1 MHERVEAIRD
11 AVAADP
17 KKSAVLGALAL
28 VAVAMWMRS
37 GFTMVGP
44 SPAGASQD
52 QKTDASRAGEV
63 LATTASE
70 IASVR
75 ERLSRREVTLPRPEE
90 ATRDLFALSG
100 AFRPPDD
107 PNVTTPQESPKSPSS
122 SDDTEAARMERERL
136 ARIEAMRK
144 EAGRFRLRSVIV
156 GQRPAAVIE
165 VTGAGRPRS
174 VVLRKGQA
182 VEGFVLTEI
191 RPNSVLLMKD
201 DFPFELKLEFPQQQ
215 Q

>member
-1 MHERVEAIRD
+1 MHERVEAVRD

-17 KKSAVLGALAL
+17 KKSVVLGALAV
-28 VAVAMWMRS
+28 VAIGMWMRS
-37 GFTMVGP
+37 GFSLVNP
-44 SPAGASQD
+44 SSAGAAQS

-75 ERLSRREVTLPRPEE
+75 ERLSRREVTLPRPEG
-90 ATRDLFALSG
+90 ATRDLFALSR
-100 AFRPPDD
+100 AFRPPDA

-136 ARIEAMRK
+136 ARIESMRK

-182 VEGFVLTEI
+182 VDGFVLTEI
-191 RPNSVLLMKD
+191 RPDSVLLVKD

>member
-1 MHERVEAIRD
+1 VVESWLNEKATIEMSGTLL
-11 AVAADP
+11 A
-17 KKSAVLGALAL
+17 SYMLISQGALAGGQ
-28 VAVAMWMRS
+28 A
-37 GFTMVGP
+37 
-44 SPAGASQD
+44 
-52 QKTDASRAGEV
+52 
-63 LATTASE
+63 
-70 IASVR
+70 I
-75 ERLSRREVTLPRPEE
+75 LP
-90 ATRDLFALSG
+90 LFALGG
-100 AFRPPDD
+100 AFDPPDA

-136 ARIEAMRK
+136 ARIEAMRT
-144 EAGRFRLRSVIV
+144 EAGRLRLRSVIV

-182 VEGFVLTEI
+182 LEGFVLTEI

-201 DFPFELKLEFPQQQ
+201 EFPFELTLEFPQQQ